1 MDHDVILVRLIKKY
15 KNIQNKLNKMQKDK
29 LIKELKERAN
39 QIRIDV
45 LEMTTEAG
53 SGHPGGSMSAA
64 DIISALYFY
73 RLNHNPKKPEWPDRD
88 RFILSKG
95 HACPALYSAL
105 ARAGYFDVKIL
116 KTLRKLGSCLQGHPE
131 RDRCAGVEASTG
143 PLGQGLSFAN
153 GIALAGKLDKKDYKV
168 YVMLGDGEIEEGQ
181 VWEAAMT
188 APHYKLDNIIAIVD
202 SNNLQIDGYVSDVK
216 GVQPIAA
223 KFKAFGWHTIEINGH
238 DMNQIVNA
246 LDKASKQKGKPTAIV
261 ATTIKSKGVSFMEDK
276 AKWHGQALS
285 KEQLSEALK
294 ELEKSNK

>member
-1 MDHDVILVRLIKKY
+1 MEKK
-15 KNIQNKLNKMQKDK
+15 K
-29 LIKELKERAN
+29 LIEDLKEKAK

-45 LEMTTEAG
+45 LEMITEAG

-64 DIISALYFY
+64 DIVASLYFY
-73 RLNHNPKKPEWPDRD
+73 KLNHNPKKTEWSDRD

-105 ARAGYFDVKIL
+105 ARSGYFDINNL
-116 KTLRKLGSCLQGHPE
+116 KTLRKLGSTLQGHPE
-131 RDRCAGVEASTG
+131 HDRCPGIEASTG

-153 GIALAGKLDKKDYKV
+153 GVALAGKLDKKDYKV
-168 YVMLGDGEIEEGQ
+168 YVLLGDGEIQEGQ

-202 SNNLQIDGYVSDVK
+202 SNNLQIDGHVTDVK
-216 GVQPIAA
+216 GVQPIAD
-223 KFKAFGWHTIEINGH
+223 KFKAFGWHVIEIDGH
-238 DMNQIVNA
+238 DMNQIVDA
-246 LDKASKQKGKPTAIV
+246 FDEASKQKGKPTAIV

-285 KEQLSEALK
+285 KEQLVDALK
-294 ELEKSNK
+294 ELE